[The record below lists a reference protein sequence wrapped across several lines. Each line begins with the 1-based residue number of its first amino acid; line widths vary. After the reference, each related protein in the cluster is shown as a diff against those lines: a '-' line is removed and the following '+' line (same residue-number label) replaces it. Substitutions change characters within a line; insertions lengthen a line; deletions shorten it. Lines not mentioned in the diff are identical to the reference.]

1 MYKLGLSTCSKIVDE
16 NLFKSYSEAGITAM
30 EISMNSEAYDSF
42 DYENAL
48 RLSQKYGIELWSFHL
63 PFMPFSVLDISA
75 PSLKDYTVSYFK
87 SLIEKA
93 SAIGIKRF
101 IIHSSG
107 EPVFEREAR
116 MNFAKESLKEL
127 ADFAEKFGG
136 IICVED
142 LPRTCLGRDS
152 DEILELIS
160 AHDSLKVCLDTNH
173 LLSENLSDF
182 IEKVGDKIITTH
194 ISDYDFVDEKHW
206 LPFEGKI
213 DWEKVVSSLQKI
225 NYDGVWLYEI
235 GFKAPRSMPREKDLT
250 CEDFRKNAE
259 IIFNKAK

>member
-1 MYKLGLSTCSKIVDE
+1 MYKLGLSTCGKTVDE
-16 NLFKSYSEAGITAM
+16 NLFKSYSEAGIKAM
-30 EISMNSEAYDSF
+30 ELSMNSEDYDVF

-48 RLSQKYGIELWSFHL
+48 RLSQKYDVELWSFHL
-63 PFMPFSVLDISA
+63 PFMPFNELDISA
-75 PSLKDYTVSYFK
+75 PSLKNDTVSYLK

-93 SAIGIKRF
+93 SSIGIKRF

-116 MNFAKESLKEL
+116 MEIAKESLKEL
-127 ADFAEKFGG
+127 ADFAKTFDAV
-136 IICVED
+136 ICVED
-142 LPRTCLGRDS
+142 LPRTCLGRNS

-182 IEKVGDKIITTH
+182 IKKVGDKIITTH

-213 DWEKVVSSLQKI
+213 NWDEVVSALNEI

-235 GFKAPRSMPREKDLT
+235 GFKAPWSMPRERDLT
-250 CEDFRKNAE
+250 CDDFRKNAE
-259 IIFNKAK
+259 KIFNKAE